1 MIMGFYF
8 NTFRQQEADKAYNE
22 QRYEEALMHY
32 SEALKTLNLHA
43 ASNSVQHSD
52 FYDALVYVLSEIVTT
67 KLQLIR
73 KEAEDLHF
81 DNITKYWQD
90 IPSLLHEIKLIHSKH
105 LAKLTHSLS
114 NKEQVI
120 RKANELL
127 AAVCEE
133 ISDEL
138 VDQLECNDEKNL
150 NSQEVLS
157 QAIEWM
163 NRAITFQ
170 QKTKDRP
177 KLSSSLGYLNLLE
190 QHYKETG
197 NEANL
202 HVMSD
207 FISKYKLLE
216 VAIQSPLRKLELLSY
231 VIRLAIFN
239 QNDTSE
245 LVHECK
251 ILYGLL
257 SEEDKENPILDDL
270 QNLVNL
276 APLVDEESEEESQL
290 DMEQIEETHPTSNLE
305 ENTDDSME
313 VTVASE
319 EFDLSVSHPKLPQE
333 IQYFSHEVTQPLV
346 PAPSSM
352 SPFETS
358 HHVVT
363 QHPILLQSSS
373 QGNGRASQ
381 VFFSTSFQTPLSEET
396 HPYSKA
402 LQLAL
407 EKITAGSPNPK
418 FLANLLCLIADFFGK
433 YRAEGIQKQN
443 AIVLAFDLYQ
453 QVLKIDPTH
462 HRARIK
468 LNESSIQNKPLIGPY
483 KFFSNGSQSITSV
496 TTQISTAKDCFNQA
510 LEELT
515 IQLESFLMN
524 KPSKIEKTINNLI
537 DFIGDKLSVI
547 TSTPSSK
554 IRATLTQTFREEL
567 LNSAHSSS
575 STPINF

>member
-1 MIMGFYF
+1 MGFYF

-90 IPSLLHEIKLIHSKH
+90 IPSLLHEIELIHSKH
-105 LAKLTHSLS
+105 LAKLTHALS

-120 RKANELL
+120 RKTHELL

-138 VDQLECNDEKNL
+138 VDQLEDNDEKNL
-150 NSQEVLS
+150 NSQVVLS

-170 QKTKDRP
+170 EKTKDRP

-202 HVMSD
+202 HAMSD

-239 QNDTSE
+239 LNDTSE
-245 LVHECK
+245 LVHECE

-276 APLVDEESEEESQL
+276 VPLEDNESEEESQL
-290 DMEQIEETHPTSNLE
+290 KDMESTEETHPTSTLE
-305 ENTDDSME
+305 ESTIDSTETDF
-313 VTVASE
+313 ASE
-319 EFDLSVSHPKLPQE
+319 EFYLSVNHPDIPME
-333 IQYFSHEVTQPLV
+333 IQYVSSEVTQPLV
-346 PAPSSM
+346 PEPSSM
-352 SPFETS
+352 SPFKTA
-358 HHVVT
+358 HHVLT
-363 QHPILLQSSS
+363 QQHLMLLQSSS
-373 QGNGRASQ
+373 QGNSRASQ
-381 VFFSTSFQTPLSEET
+381 VFFSNSFQAPLSEET
-396 HPYSKA
+396 HLYSKA
-402 LQLAL
+402 LHLAL
-407 EKITAGSPNPK
+407 KKITADSHNPK
-418 FLANLLCLIADFFGK
+418 FLANLLCLIADFFSK
-433 YRAEGIQKQN
+433 YRADGIQKQN
-443 AIVLAFDLYQ
+443 AIVIAFDLYQ

-462 HRARIK
+462 HRAHIK
-468 LNESSIQNKPLIGPY
+468 LNKSSIQNKSLIGPY
-483 KFFSNGSQSITSV
+483 KFFNNGTQSLTSV
-496 TTQISTAKDCFNQA
+496 ATQISTAKDCFNQA

-524 KPSKIEKTINNLI
+524 NPSKIEKTINNLI
-537 DFIGDKLSVI
+537 DFIGDKLSDI
-547 TSTPSSK
+547 TSTPSSE
-554 IRATLTQTFREEL
+554 IRATLTQTFREAL

-575 STPINF
+575 TPINF